1 MCGRYTYT
9 QPDLYHYE
17 QVLETGFPLSLEPR
31 YNIAPSQQAAVIH
44 AAEQGY
50 VAALMRWGLV
60 PRWSKE
66 PATKYSTI
74 NAKVETVA
82 SKPAYRDAF
91 RHRRC
96 LVPAD
101 GYYEWQQSDGSKQPY
116 YLHMG
121 GKPFAFAGLWEHWAG
136 EGADPFDSYTIITG
150 PATRTTHDI
159 HPRMPI
165 ILPEPLWKSWLDAA
179 TSPLKLSDILTG
191 AVEGLRYHP
200 ISTRVN
206 NPRNEGAELVNPVKT

>member
-9 QPDLYHYE
+9 KPDLYPFEHK
-17 QVLETGFPLSLEPR
+17 LETGLTLDLKPR

-50 VAALMRWGLV
+50 KVSLMRWGLV

-74 NAKVETVA
+74 NAKVETAA

-91 RHRRC
+91 KRRRC

-101 GYYEWQQSDGSKQPY
+101 GYYEWKQTAGQKQPY
-116 YLHMG
+116 YIHLG
-121 GKPFAFAGLWEHWAG
+121 CQPFAFAGLWERWEG

-150 PATRTTHDI
+150 PATEATRDI
-159 HPRMPI
+159 HPRMPVI
-165 ILPEPLWKSWLDAA
+165 VPENAWRAWMDTD
-179 TSPLKLSDILTG
+179 TSPTKLADILASPVTD
-191 AVEGLRYHP
+191 LQHHP

-206 NPRNEGAELVNPVKT
+206 NPRNEGPDLIQPAS